1 MNTFRWRACFQ
12 GSTEPIFLLNRHRRI
27 LFVNRSWEQ
36 LTGIAAAEARHIACR
51 RRRVAP
57 DDEWE
62 VHLAHALRPPDEVLE
77 GQPAQ
82 VRRLVPHPDPARRWW
97 EVDYLPFRDEAGLLF
112 LVGRIIVRAPTLP
125 TGSSTLPQTV
135 LALRETVRR
144 RHAPEALTS
153 ELPAMR
159 QALEQARLAACLRHP
174 VLILGESGVGKTWL
188 AHTIHAAGAER
199 ARPFVKLDCARL
211 PVPALT
217 GVLFGEGEF
226 AQPPMAATVY
236 LSEPHRLPRE
246 IQLRLC
252 HLLSATS
259 DAGREPRIIAGLS
272 TEPAEEIRAGRL
284 LEELACRLG
293 TLTIRLPPL
302 RERRDDLPRL
312 AERLLE
318 RMAGKRLV
326 TLSPAAWETI
336 RTGSWPRNL
345 AELHDVLVAA
355 VARSSG
361 NRIEADDLPLYLRLP
376 AQPVSA
382 EPRPLPLQEL
392 LEGAERRLI
401 TLALRRAGGNK
412 SRAAESLG
420 IWRTLLQRR
429 MTALGIPDPTP
440 PRNAARKRPP
450 EGAD

>member
-12 GSTEPIFLLNRHRRI
+12 GSTEPIFILNRHRRI
-27 LFVNRSWEQ
+27 LFVNHSWEQ

-62 VHLAHALRPPDEVLE
+62 VLLAHALRPPDEVLQ

-82 VRRLVPHPDPARRWW
+82 VRRLVPHSDPSRRWW
-97 EVDYLPFRDEAGLLF
+97 EVDYLPFRDESGLLF
-112 LVGRIIVRAPTLP
+112 LVGRILIRPPTHP
-125 TGSSTLPQTV
+125 TGPSVLPPTV

-159 QALEQARLAACLRHP
+159 LVLEQARLAARLRNP
-174 VLILGESGVGKTWL
+174 VLILGEIGVGKTSL
-188 AHTIHAAGAER
+188 AHTIHASGAER
-199 ARPFVKLDCARL
+199 TRPFVKLDCARL
-211 PVPALT
+211 PLSALI

-226 AQPPMAATVY
+226 AQPPIAATLY
-236 LSEPHRLPRE
+236 LSEPQSLPRE

-252 HLLSATS
+252 HLVTATS
-259 DAGREPRIIAGLS
+259 EGREPRIIAGLS
-272 TEPAEEIRAGRL
+272 SEPVEEIRAGRL

-293 TLTIRLPPL
+293 TLTIRVPPL

-318 RMAGKRLV
+318 RIAGKRLV
-326 TLSPAAWETI
+326 TLSPAAWDVI
-336 RTGSWPRNL
+336 RTNSWPRNI
-345 AELHDVLVAA
+345 AELYEVLVGAL
-355 VARSSG
+355 ARISG
-361 NRIEADDLPLYLRLP
+361 DRIEADDLPLYLRLP
-376 AQPVSA
+376 PQAVTDES
-382 EPRPLPLQEL
+382 RPLPLQEL

-412 SRAAESLG
+412 TRAAEALG
-420 IWRTLLQRR
+420 IWRALLLRR
-429 MTALGIPDPTP
+429 MAALAIPDPAP
-440 PRNAARKRPP
+440 PRKSARKRPSG
-450 EGAD
+450 ESD